1 MTKIKLLEV
10 PGEGFLMV
18 LDGPLEESFAS
29 DVIPMNSII
38 TQGQIEELPDRDKT
52 PEFEIIDG
60 ELAAGLK
67 MHLLQEQIAFFENKE
82 NLEWKIRN
90 AQEFPEESPSPKEIE
105 TEWQNSLEGLRLLL
119 DELKESA
126 EKKK

>member
-18 LDGPLEESFAS
+18 LDGPLEESFAI

-82 NLEWKIRN
+82 KLEWKIRN
-90 AQEFPEESPSPKEIE
+90 AQEFPVESHSREEIE